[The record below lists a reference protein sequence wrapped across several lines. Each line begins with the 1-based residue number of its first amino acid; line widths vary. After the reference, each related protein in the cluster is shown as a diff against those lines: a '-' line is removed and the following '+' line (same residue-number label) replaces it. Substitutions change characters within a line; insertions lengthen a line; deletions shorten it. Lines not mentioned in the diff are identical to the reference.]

1 MKQGGLGCGVIYQA
15 ARTGSDS
22 GDAVPASLPAVF
34 RDFLVESNRRFP
46 ELAGELKDLTGVD
59 IELDSGPGL
68 LFLMQTARQQ
78 AVVDNIA
85 RGLPEGFVLEI
96 LSPEEVGE
104 LEPAVCREIVGGAL
118 LPGEDQVNPM
128 MLAEAYK
135 RAALAN
141 GARFQGKTVWSTRYF
156 ERTGRVVGVRMGEET
171 VTCGHVVNAAG
182 AWAGQLAATA
192 RETPPPVEPVRGQ
205 VVLTQALP
213 PLIASC
219 LSTSSCYLAQK
230 RHGEILIGSTTEHV
244 GFDTGVT
251 EEGIRGLCRGAVGAV
266 PALADVGVKRVWAG
280 LRPGTP
286 DEMPKLGPGGRSRRV
301 RQRRRRI
308 PHGHRCRTI
317 DGTGHRPGD
326 RRRNAG
332 CCHRTL
338 SGRAIRRVT
347 RPARE
352 VTSPGSKSRS
362 AWHTPSCPA
371 RHRWRW
377 KESPEHQTPAAR
389 RGHAPTHR
397 PGPWREPREPAARC
411 AALSQRPSRS
421 PSRLAERSRP
431 PCLRPGQD
439 RWHNH

>member
-1 MKQGGLGCGVIYQA
+1 MTSRGVDVVIAGGGVVGHAPAWELARRDIEVLIVDRHLPGRATSASAGGLWPVGEAVGLGCGVIYQA

-46 ELAGELKDLTGVD
+46 ELAGELADLTGVD

-141 GARFQGKTVWSTRYF
+141 GARFQNDRLVDEILR
-156 ERTGRVVGVRMGEET
+156 ENDRVVGVRMGEET
-171 VTCGHVVNAAG
+171 VACGHVVNAAG

-192 RETPPPVEPVRGQ
+192 GITLPVEPVRGQ

-230 RHGEILIGSTTEHV
+230 RHGEILVGSTTEHV

-286 DEMPKLGPGGRSRRV
+286 DEMPILGPVAGVDGYVNVAGGF
-301 RQRRRRI
+301 
-308 PHGHRCRTI
+308 RTGI
-317 DGTGHRPGD
+317 VAAPLM
-326 RRRNAG
+326 A
-332 CCHRTL
+332 
-338 SGRAIRRVT
+338 RVT
-347 RPARE
+347 AQAIVGE
-352 VTSPGSKSRS
+352 
-362 AWHTPSCPA
+362 TPDVA
-371 RHRWRW
+371 I
-377 KESPEHQTPAAR
+377 ESYR
-389 RGHAPTHR
+389 
-397 PGPWREPREPAARC
+397 
-411 AALSQRPSRS
+411 
-421 PSRLAERSRP
+421 AERFEE
-431 PCLRPGQD
+431 
-439 RWHNH
+439 

>member
-1 MKQGGLGCGVIYQA
+1 MTSQGVDVVIAGGGVVGHATAWELARRDIEGRIVDRHLPGRATSASAGGLWPVGEAVGLGCGVIYQA

-46 ELAGELKDLTGVD
+46 ALAGELEALTGVD

-104 LEPAVCREIVGGAL
+104 LEPAVCRKIVGGAL
-118 LPGEDQVNPM
+118 LPGEDQGNPM

-141 GARFQGKTVWSTRYF
+141 GARFQNDRLVDEILR
-156 ERTGRVVGVRMGEET
+156 ENDRVGGVRMGEET
-171 VTCGHVVNAAG
+171 VACGHVVNAAG

-192 RETPPPVEPVRGQ
+192 GITLPVEPVRGQ

-230 RHGEILIGSTTEHV
+230 RHGEILVGSTTEHV

-266 PALADVGVKRVWAG
+266 PALADVGVTRVWAG
-280 LRPGTP
+280 LRPGP
-286 DEMPKLGPGGRSRRV
+286 
-301 RQRRRRI
+301 
-308 PHGHRCRTI
+308 
-317 DGTGHRPGD
+317 
-326 RRRNAG
+326 
-332 CCHRTL
+332 
-338 SGRAIRRVT
+338 
-347 RPARE
+347 
-352 VTSPGSKSRS
+352 
-362 AWHTPSCPA
+362 
-371 RHRWRW
+371 
-377 KESPEHQTPAAR
+377 AR
-389 RGHAPTHR
+389 RG
-397 PGPWREPREPAARC
+397 WVF
-411 AALSQRPSRS
+411 
-421 PSRLAERSRP
+421 
-431 PCLRPGQD
+431 
-439 RWHNH
+439 

>member
-1 MKQGGLGCGVIYQA
+1 MTSRSVDVVIAGGGVVGHATAWELARRGVEVLTVDRHLPGRATSASAGGLWPVGEAVGLGCGVIYQA

-22 GDAVPASLPAVF
+22 GDAVPESLPEVF

-46 ELAGELKDLTGVD
+46 ELAEELEDLTGVD

-78 AVVDNIA
+78 SVVDNIA

-104 LEPAVCREIVGGAL
+104 LEPAVCSEIVGGAL

-128 MLAEAYK
+128 LLAEAYK
-135 RAALAN
+135 RAALAS
-141 GARFQGKTVWSTRYF
+141 G
-156 ERTGRVVGVRMGEET
+156 GRLQHDRLVDEILREDDRVIGVRMGEET
-171 VTCGHVVNAAG
+171 VACDHVVNAAG

-192 RETPPPVEPVRGQ
+192 GITLPVEPVRGQ
-205 VVLTQALP
+205 VVLTQSLP

-251 EEGIRGLCRGAVGAV
+251 EEGIRGLCRGAVAAA

-286 DEMPKLGPGGRSRRV
+286 DEMPVLGPVADVEGYINVTGGF
-301 RQRRRRI
+301 
-308 PHGHRCRTI
+308 RTGI
-317 DGTGHRPGD
+317 VAAPLM
-326 RRRNAG
+326 A
-332 CCHRTL
+332 
-338 SGRAIRRVT
+338 RVT
-347 RPARE
+347 AQAIVGE
-352 VTSPGSKSRS
+352 
-362 AWHTPSCPA
+362 TPDVA
-371 RHRWRW
+371 I
-377 KESPEHQTPAAR
+377 
-389 RGHAPTHR
+389 
-397 PGPWREPREPAARC
+397 EPYH
-411 AALSQRPSRS
+411 
-421 PSRLAERSRP
+421 AERF
-431 PCLRPGQD
+431 D
-439 RWHNH
+439 E

>member
-1 MKQGGLGCGVIYQA
+1 MCIRDRELARRDIEVLIVDRHLPGRATSASAGGLWPVGEAVGLGCGVIYQA

-22 GDAVPASLPAVF
+22 GDAGPASLPAGC
-34 RDFLVESNRRFP
+34 RDFLAESNRRFP
-46 ELAGELKDLTGVD
+46 ELAGELEDLTGVD

-141 GARFQGKTVWSTRYF
+141 GARFQNDRLVDEILR
-156 ERTGRVVGVRMGEET
+156 ENDRVVGVRMGEET
-171 VTCGHVVNAAG
+171 VACGHVVNAAG

-192 RETPPPVEPVRGQ
+192 GITLPVEPVRGQ

-286 DEMPKLGPGGRSRRV
+286 DEMPILGPVAGVDGYVNVAGGF
-301 RQRRRRI
+301 
-308 PHGHRCRTI
+308 RTGI
-317 DGTGHRPGD
+317 VAAPLM
-326 RRRNAG
+326 A
-332 CCHRTL
+332 
-338 SGRAIRRVT
+338 RVT
-347 RPARE
+347 AQAIVGE
-352 VTSPGSKSRS
+352 
-362 AWHTPSCPA
+362 TPDVA
-371 RHRWRW
+371 I
-377 KESPEHQTPAAR
+377 
-389 RGHAPTHR
+389 
-397 PGPWREPREPAARC
+397 EPYR
-411 AALSQRPSRS
+411 
-421 PSRLAERSRP
+421 AERFEE
-431 PCLRPGQD
+431 
-439 RWHNH
+439 

>member
-1 MKQGGLGCGVIYQA
+1 MTSQSVDVVIAGGGVVGHA
-15 ARTGSDS
+15 TAWELARRDIE
-22 GDAVPASLPAVF
+22 VF

-46 ELAGELKDLTGVD
+46 ELAGELEDLTGVD

-141 GARFQGKTVWSTRYF
+141 GARFQNDRLVDEILR
-156 ERTGRVVGVRMGEET
+156 ENDRVVGVRMGEET
-171 VTCGHVVNAAG
+171 VACGHVVNAAG

-192 RETPPPVEPVRGQ
+192 GITLPVEPVRGQ

-230 RHGEILIGSTTEHV
+230 RHGEILVGSTTEHV

-286 DEMPKLGPGGRSRRV
+286 DEMPILGPVAGVDGYVNVAGGF
-301 RQRRRRI
+301 
-308 PHGHRCRTI
+308 RTGI
-317 DGTGHRPGD
+317 VAAPLM
-326 RRRNAG
+326 A
-332 CCHRTL
+332 
-338 SGRAIRRVT
+338 RVT
-347 RPARE
+347 AQAIVGE
-352 VTSPGSKSRS
+352 N
-362 AWHTPSCPA
+362 
-371 RHRWRW
+371 
-377 KESPEHQTPAAR
+377 QTPAAR
-389 RGHAPTHR
+389 RGHAPTHQ

-431 PCLRPGQD
+431 PYLRPGRD
-439 RWHNH
+439 RWHIH

>member
-1 MKQGGLGCGVIYQA
+1 MTSRGVDVVIAGGGVVGHATAWELARRDIEVLIVDRHLPGRATSASAGGLWPVGAAVGLGCGVIYQA

-141 GARFQGKTVWSTRYF
+141 GARFQNDRLVDEILR
-156 ERTGRVVGVRMGEET
+156 ENDRVVGVRMGEET
-171 VTCGHVVNAAG
+171 VACGHVVNAAG

-192 RETPPPVEPVRGQ
+192 GITLPGEPVRGQ

-230 RHGEILIGSTTEHV
+230 RHGEILVGSTTEHV

-266 PALADVGVKRVWAG
+266 PALTDVGVKRVWAG

-286 DEMPKLGPGGRSRRV
+286 DEMPILGPVAGVAGYVNVAGGF
-301 RQRRRRI
+301 
-308 PHGHRCRTI
+308 
-317 DGTGHRPGD
+317 RPGIV
-326 RRRNAG
+326 AAP
-332 CCHRTL
+332 L
-338 SGRAIRRVT
+338 MARVT
-347 RPARE
+347 AQAIVGE
-352 VTSPGSKSRS
+352 
-362 AWHTPSCPA
+362 TPDVA
-371 RHRWRW
+371 I
-377 KESPEHQTPAAR
+377 ESYR
-389 RGHAPTHR
+389 
-397 PGPWREPREPAARC
+397 
-411 AALSQRPSRS
+411 
-421 PSRLAERSRP
+421 AERFEE
-431 PCLRPGQD
+431 
-439 RWHNH
+439 